1 VGSWRRSEAIVT
13 ADATVGMGACGVVA
27 TAIVAAVNVARAVF
41 VMVVAVPAVA
51 VAVVVVV
58 VVVVAVDGGSRPM
71 VQLLLEL
78 PSWVSRWGIQLL
90 AWKDGA
96 FKQRGISSAS

>member
-13 ADATVGMGACGVVA
+13 ADAAVGTGALGVVGA
-27 TAIVAAVNVARAVF
+27 AMMAAVNVARTVL
-41 VMVVAVPAVA
+41 MIVVATPVVAAAVI
-51 VAVVVVV
+51 VV

-78 PSWVSRWGIQLL
+78 PSWVSRWGVQLL
-90 AWKDGA
+90 ARKDGT
-96 FKQRGISSAS
+96 F